1 MSDNMARTEVA
12 DHAWQPLRILGRG
25 FNKLGLAT
33 GPAQVKTVPVGL
45 DQAFGHQPS
54 YKALDLNMFVAR
66 GQAASS
72 LASVIGFEARRAA
85 MVDDS

>member
-12 DHAWQPLRILGRG
+12 DHAWQPLRIFGRG

-66 GQAASS
+66 WPSS
-72 LASVIGFEARRAA
+72 VKPSLCNWPRGLRGRHG
-85 MVDDS
+85 